1 MAITSS
7 RQLTALR
14 RGLGI
19 GAQRVVMSGL
29 VTAVVRSMVR
39 LRTLETL
46 VALALAIASAHTI
59 ALASEAA
66 DTLCTIVLAS
76 YAAADT
82 LGTVALASHAAAD
95 ALGTVALTSHAA
107 DALCTIALTSHAAA
121 NPLGTIAL
129 SRALRIGTQRVVM
142 SGLVTA
148 VVRSMVRLRTLETLV
163 ALTLAIAS
171 AHTIALASEAAAD
184 ALCTIV
190 LASYAAA
197 DALCTIV
204 LASYAAANPLSTIA
218 LSRALRIGAQ
228 RIVMSRLVST
238 VISRVVRLLAWEIP
252 ICRLNITSW
261 LKFSLVALAL
271 VSRLTYVGFELVVH
285 SDSLLVCLK
294 FLLWKKHSIRASYS
308 FYRKDVY
315 YL

>member
-163 ALTLAIAS
+163 ALTLAIGS
-171 AHTIALASEAAAD
+171 AHTIALASE
-184 ALCTIV
+184 
-190 LASYAAA
+190 AAA

>member
-163 ALTLAIAS
+163 ALALAIAS
-171 AHTIALASEAAAD
+171 AHTIALASE
-184 ALCTIV
+184 
-190 LASYAAA
+190 AAA

>member
-171 AHTIALASEAAAD
+171 AHTIAIKS
-184 ALCTIV
+184 
-190 LASYAAA
+190 
-197 DALCTIV
+197 
-204 LASYAAANPLSTIA
+204 
-218 LSRALRIGAQ
+218 
-228 RIVMSRLVST
+228 
-238 VISRVVRLLAWEIP
+238 
-252 ICRLNITSW
+252 
-261 LKFSLVALAL
+261 KF
-271 VSRLTYVGFELVVH
+271 
-285 SDSLLVCLK
+285 VCK
-294 FLLWKKHSIRASYS
+294 FPQLDCAT
-308 FYRKDVY
+308 
-315 YL
+315 

>member
-1 MAITSS
+1 MASIAAGKVLAITSS

-82 LGTVALASHAAAD
+82 LGTVALASHATAD
-95 ALGTVALTSHAA
+95 ALGTVALTSHAAA

-163 ALTLAIAS
+163 ALTLAIGS
-171 AHTIALASEAAAD
+171 AHTIALASE
-184 ALCTIV
+184 
-190 LASYAAA
+190 AAA

>member
-66 DTLCTIVLAS
+66 DT
-76 YAAADT
+76 
-82 LGTVALASHAAAD
+82 
-95 ALGTVALTSHAA
+95 
-107 DALCTIALTSHAAA
+107 
-121 NPLGTIAL
+121 
-129 SRALRIGTQRVVM
+129 
-142 SGLVTA
+142 
-148 VVRSMVRLRTLETLV
+148 
-163 ALTLAIAS
+163 
-171 AHTIALASEAAAD
+171 
-184 ALCTIV
+184 
-190 LASYAAA
+190 
-197 DALCTIV
+197 LCTIV

>member
-107 DALCTIALTSHAAA
+107 DALCTIALTSYAAA

-171 AHTIALASEAAAD
+171 AHTIALASE
-184 ALCTIV
+184 
-190 LASYAAA
+190 AAA

>member
-82 LGTVALASHAAAD
+82 LGTVALASHATAD
-95 ALGTVALTSHAA
+95 ALGTVALTSHAAA

-163 ALTLAIAS
+163 ALTLAIGS
-171 AHTIALASEAAAD
+171 AHTIALASE
-184 ALCTIV
+184 
-190 LASYAAA
+190 AAA

>member
-1 MAITSS
+1 MNMAPFIFWNLAFYTII
-7 RQLTALR
+7 RTQL
-14 RGLGI
+14 
-19 GAQRVVMSGL
+19 
-29 VTAVVRSMVR
+29 
-39 LRTLETL
+39 
-46 VALALAIASAHTI
+46 
-59 ALASEAA
+59 
-66 DTLCTIVLAS
+66 
-76 YAAADT
+76 
-82 LGTVALASHAAAD
+82 
-95 ALGTVALTSHAA
+95 
-107 DALCTIALTSHAAA
+107 
-121 NPLGTIAL
+121 
-129 SRALRIGTQRVVM
+129 
-142 SGLVTA
+142 
-148 VVRSMVRLRTLETLV
+148 
-163 ALTLAIAS
+163 
-171 AHTIALASEAAAD
+171 TIALASEAAAD
-184 ALCTIV
+184 AF
-190 LASYAAA
+190 
-197 DALCTIV
+197 CTIV

>member
-1 MAITSS
+1 MASIAAGKVLAITSS

-197 DALCTIV
+197 
-204 LASYAAANPLSTIA
+204 NPLSTIA

>member
-82 LGTVALASHAAAD
+82 LGTVA
-95 ALGTVALTSHAA
+95 
-107 DALCTIALTSHAAA
+107 
-121 NPLGTIAL
+121 
-129 SRALRIGTQRVVM
+129 
-142 SGLVTA
+142 
-148 VVRSMVRLRTLETLV
+148 
-163 ALTLAIAS
+163 
-171 AHTIALASEAAAD
+171 
-184 ALCTIV
+184 
-190 LASYAAA
+190 
-197 DALCTIV
+197 

>member
-197 DALCTIV
+197 
-204 LASYAAANPLSTIA
+204 NPLSTIA